1 MIRFYTKSYD
11 KVPTSMDK
19 NYICTQGEGKK
30 IINCAICGKVE
41 VSYTYTV
48 YTFNG
53 KDFCSWNCKSKYRKA
68 HPEEVELTE
77 SEKIVAKFMD
87 VGDRYINNRTNVNL
101 NKPPQPVAYVC
112 YVDGVKY
119 SSIKKAG
126 IEVFNSLYCL
136 NNIRDRLQSNEFDYK
151 GHHIKVVPYGED
163 ENE

>member
-11 KVPTSMDK
+11 KAPTSMDK

-48 YTFNG
+48 YKYND
-53 KDFCSWNCKSKYRKA
+53 KEFCSWNCKSKYRKA

-112 YVDGVKY
+112 YVDGVIAVAPYMKDVLVPLCKY
-119 SSIKKAG
+119 RNGK
-126 IEVFNSLYCL
+126 C
-136 NNIRDRLQSNEFDYK
+136 
-151 GHHIKVVPYGED
+151 D
-163 ENE
+163 EMFSCRGKTND